1 MGRRIALL
9 ILVLATTAF
18 VFGGL
23 ERGNRHYRAG
33 EYVEAVAA
41 YRSALGTRADGPVL
55 RYNLGTALLRLGQ
68 YAEAE
73 EHLQRALD
81 TVDPET
87 RGRVHYNLGLR
98 FLEEARSNPDPA
110 EAAALYDAAV
120 EAYRQ
125 ALRLAP
131 RDGEAKW
138 NYELALRERD
148 DHDAPDAGGDDR
160 DQDQD
165 QEPQEGDDGTGMGAP
180 GRADQTRPGGPAT
193 EHAPM
198 SREEAERILAAIE
211 QDERD
216 LLQDRLRQGRQ
227 ERPERDW

>member
-1 MGRRIALL
+1 MGRRTALL

-73 EHLQRALD
+73 EHLQRALE

-148 DHDAPDAGGDDR
+148 DHDAPDAGGDDQ